1 MRGKQTIRKKS
12 KIHLMRCKQTMRK
25 TRMTKK
31 RVRRARK
38 KKTKTKMR
46 KTKTALCNR
55 IVTSKLKK
63 SMLRNLVGIFR
74 TQSLLN
80 NYK

>member
-38 KKTKTKMR
+38 KKTKMR